1 MFCLEES
8 AHQLLVHPLGAL
20 GEELEVGV
28 GVDVEDVDEL
38 RLQQRPDVHP
48 LLVHL
53 LDSGAAA
60 SKC

>member
-1 MFCLEES
+1 M
-8 AHQLLVHPLGAL
+8 HPLGAL

-38 RLQQRPDVHP
+38 RLEQRADVHP

-53 LDSGAAA
+53 LDSVAAA
-60 SKC
+60 AAY